1 MKGRH
6 DWDQLLG
13 YGKRKKSG
21 GREAKEEGV
30 RESSGVY
37 SFMRKRME
45 KYSHKTRKWI
55 GQTTTTIK
63 SPNNNNDNNNKTSPL
78 DFLIPAALW

>member
-1 MKGRH
+1 M
-6 DWDQLLG
+6 
-13 YGKRKKSG
+13 
-21 GREAKEEGV
+21 
-30 RESSGVY
+30 GVY
-37 SFMRKRME
+37 SFMGKRME

>member
-30 RESSGVY
+30 ESHWGS
-37 SFMRKRME
+37 
-45 KYSHKTRKWI
+45 
-55 GQTTTTIK
+55 
-63 SPNNNNDNNNKTSPL
+63 
-78 DFLIPAALW
+78 IPSWGRGWRNTATKPENG

>member
-13 YGKRKKSG
+13 HGKRKKSG

-30 RESSGVY
+30 RESLGGSIPSWG
-37 SFMRKRME
+37 RGWRN
-45 KYSHKTRKWI
+45 TA
-55 GQTTTTIK
+55 TK
-63 SPNNNNDNNNKTSPL
+63 SENGKDKQQQR
-78 DFLIPAALW
+78 